1 MNWKHTYLPETPAM
15 RDLRIQ
21 LSEKAPFPEVL
32 VNLLF
37 QRGIDSLDK
46 ARDFFRPG
54 SQLLHDPFLLRDMD
68 KAVTRILQAIQDGED
83 ILLYGDYDV
92 DGTTSVTLMK
102 LFFSDWGIELKYYI
116 PDRFKEGYGISF
128 QGIDAAKAQAVGLII
143 ALDCGTKA
151 VDKIRY
157 AQELGIDVIVVD
169 HHTVG
174 EELPPAVAMINP
186 RHPDCPYPFKEL
198 PACGLAYKLAEALH
212 TRLPSLGAA
221 VHAPAEGS
229 VLSRYS
235 DLLALSIACDIV
247 PLVGENR
254 ILVAEGLQKIKTKPQ
269 VGIEALKRLS
279 SNERAWEVE
288 DLVFFLGPRINSAGR
303 LYSARDSVDLLLG
316 KGPDIAQFAADLND
330 YNVERKQL
338 EEVIHRE
345 ALAMLA
351 ADPDDAARASTVLW
365 HPEWNKGVVGI
376 VASRLIER
384 IYRPTILLTESNGYW
399 VGSGRSVEGFDLYA
413 AIESASEHLVQFG
426 GHKYAAGLTM
436 LPEQREPFKRAF
448 EDYVAAHL
456 LPTQRMPTLELAGR
470 LDFNQLTERFIRVM
484 RYFGPFGP
492 ENLEPVFYTE
502 EVEVKDVRILKENH
516 LRLMLQQGSLAF
528 EAIGFNLS
536 WKWTEPSPRKL
547 RIAFQPDIKVWKG
560 RSSIQ
565 LRLRDFVAL

>member
-1 MNWKHTYLPETPAM
+1 M

-46 ARDFFRPG
+46 AKDFFRPG

-68 KAVTRILQAIQDGED
+68 KAVARILQAIQAGEN

-102 LFFSDWGIELKYYI
+102 LFFSDWGMELKYYI

-128 QGIDAAKAQAVGLII
+128 QGIDAAKAQDVHLII

-157 AQELGIDVIVVD
+157 AREKNIDVIVVD

-174 EELPPAVAMINP
+174 DELPPAVAMINP
-186 RHPDCPYPFKEL
+186 RHPNCSYPFKEL
-198 PACGLAYKLAEALH
+198 PACGLAYKLAEALA
-212 TRLPSLGAA
+212 TQLPSLGAA
-221 VHAPAEGS
+221 VTVPVEAS
-229 VLSRYS
+229 VRARYC

-254 ILVAEGLQKIKTKPQ
+254 ILVAEGLQKIKTKPLL
-269 VGIEALKRLS
+269 GIEALKRLS
-279 SNERAWEVE
+279 STERPWEVE

-330 YNVERKQL
+330 YNGERKQL

-351 ADPDDAARASTVLW
+351 ADPAEATRSSTVLW

-426 GHKYAAGLTM
+426 GHKYAAGLT
-436 LPEQREPFKRAF
+436 LLAEQRAPFKQAF
-448 EDYVAAHL
+448 EEYVAAHL
-456 LPTQRMPTLELAGR
+456 LPVQRMPTLELAGR

-547 RIAFQPDIKVWKG
+547 RIAFQPDIKVWRG